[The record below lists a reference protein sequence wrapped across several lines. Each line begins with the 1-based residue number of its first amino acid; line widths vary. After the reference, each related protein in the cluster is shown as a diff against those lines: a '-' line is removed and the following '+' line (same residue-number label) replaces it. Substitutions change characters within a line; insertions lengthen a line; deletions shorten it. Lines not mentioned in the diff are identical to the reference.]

1 MTSGNLHVS
10 VDLVISKFQT
20 FRPVA
25 VGALITTVVA
35 SVLVMVKESLD
46 AHDETSCYYQVSN
59 VTNELEFP
67 HDWPSPTVEGFFKGY
82 SSDII

>member
-1 MTSGNLHVS
+1 MTSGNLHSS
-10 VDLVISKFQT
+10 VHTSLLISKFET
-20 FRPVA
+20 CRPVA

-59 VTNELEFP
+59 VTNELEFQ
-67 HDWPSPTVEGFFKGY
+67 HNWPSPTVEGFFKG
-82 SSDII
+82 